1 MSMRQLANLLHCR
14 SEAVATYAASTM
26 HRLAEKKSEDERK
39 RVSVNLQKSLFQNED
54 ASTRL
59 VAVDGYQTMR
69 SEFECFLK
77 S

>member
-1 MSMRQLANLLHCR
+1 MRQLANLLHCR

-54 ASTRL
+54 
-59 VAVDGYQTMR
+59 GYQTMR
-69 SEFECFLK
+69 SEFDCFLK
-77 S
+77 Y